1 MRLLFVVQR
10 YGAEVAGGAE
20 QCCREFASRL
30 ARRGHEVEVLTSCAV
45 SYVDWADSYPPGT
58 DVVDGVVVHRLPV
71 RRPRESRLFA
81 PIHERVVTGRRP
93 VPFHLQREWMRLQ
106 GPDLPGL
113 APWLEEHARGYDVVV
128 FFTYLYETTFVGL
141 PVAARLAPTLLH
153 PTAHDEPPLYLDLF
167 DLVVRLPDALGFLA
181 EEELELVQRRFRWSG
196 PCCVTGVGVEVDRPG
211 DDAAFRAAYGLGNR
225 PYLLFVGRVDPHK
238 GSQELHDFFLA
249 YKRRN
254 SSDLALVIL
263 GERVSELPPD
273 PDVVLTG
280 FVDDATRRG
289 ALTGALAAV
298 VPSYFESFS
307 MVLTEAWAERK
318 AALVQGWCD
327 VLAGQA
333 RRSGGAISYRGFA
346 EFEAAVDAIVS
357 DRDVARALGD
367 AGRRYVEDRYR
378 WDDVLDRYE
387 RQLRL
392 VMGSRLAS

>member
-1 MRLLFVVQR
+1 MRPLFVVQR

-45 SYVDWADSYPPGT
+45 SYVDWANSYPPGT
-58 DVVDGVVVHRLPV
+58 DEVDGVVVHRLPV
-71 RRPRESRLFA
+71 RRPRETRLFA
-81 PIHERVVTGRRP
+81 PIHQRVVTGRKP

-106 GPDLPGL
+106 GPEVPGL
-113 APWLEEHARGYDVVV
+113 APWLEEHARDHDVVV

-141 PVAARLAPTLLH
+141 PVAAHLRPTLLH
-153 PTAHDEPPLYLDLF
+153 PTAHDEPPLYLNLF
-167 DLVVRLPDALGFLA
+167 DIVFRVPDALGFLT
-181 EEELELVQRRFRWSG
+181 EEEQELVQRRFHWSG
-196 PCCVTGVGVEVDRPG
+196 PSCVTGVGVEVDRPG
-211 DDAAFRAAYGLGNR
+211 DDEAFRAAFGVGER

-238 GSQELHDFFLA
+238 GSQELYEYFLA
-249 YKRRN
+249 YKSRN
-254 SSDLALVIL
+254 PSDLALVVL
-263 GERVSELPPD
+263 GEQVSELPAH
-273 PDVVLTG
+273 PDVFLTG
-280 FVDDATRRG
+280 FVDEATRRG

-318 AALVQGWCD
+318 AALVQGRCA

-333 RRSGGAISYRGFA
+333 RRSGGAIPYEGFA
-346 EFEAAVDAIVS
+346 EFEVAVDAIVS
-357 DRDVARALGD
+357 DRALARTLGE
-367 AGRRYVEDRYR
+367 AGRRYVEERYR

-392 VMGSRLAS
+392 VMDSRVAG

>member
-30 ARRGHEVEVLTSCAV
+30 ARRGHQVEALTSCAV
-45 SYVDWADSYPPGT
+45 SYVDWANSYPPGT
-58 DVVDGVVVHRLPV
+58 DVVDGVVVHRLPI

-81 PIHERVVTGRRP
+81 PLHERVVLGRRP

-113 APWLEEHARGYDVVV
+113 APWLEEHARDYDVVV

-211 DDAAFRAAYGLGNR
+211 DAAAFRAAYGLGNR

-254 SSDLALVIL
+254 PSDLALVIL

-280 FVDDATRRG
+280 FVDEATRRG

-333 RRSGGAISYRGFA
+333 RRSGGAIPYRGFA
-346 EFEAAVDAIVS
+346 EFESAVDALVS
-357 DRDVARALGD
+357 DRELARALGD
-367 AGRRYVEDRYR
+367 AGRRYVEARYR

-392 VMGSRLAS
+392 VMDSRLAS

>member
-1 MRLLFVVQR
+1 MRPLFVVQR

-30 ARRGHEVEVLTSCAV
+30 AHRDHEVDVLTSCAQ

-58 DVVDGVVVHRLPV
+58 DEVDGVVVHRLPV
-71 RRPRESRLFA
+71 RRPRETRLFA
-81 PIHERVVTGRRP
+81 PIHRRVVTGRKP

-113 APWLEEHARGYDVVV
+113 VPWLEEHALDYDVIV

-141 PVAARLAPTLLH
+141 PVAARLRPTLLH

-167 DLVVRLPDALGFLA
+167 DIVFNVPDALGFLT
-181 EEELELVQRRFRWSG
+181 EEERDLVRRRFRWSG
-196 PCCVTGVGVEVDRPG
+196 PCSVTGVGVEVDRPG
-211 DDAAFRAAYGLGNR
+211 DDRAFRATFGVGER

-238 GSQELHDFFLA
+238 GSQELYEYFVA

-254 SSDLALVIL
+254 AGDLALVIL
-263 GERVSELPPD
+263 GEQVSELPAH
-273 PDVVLTG
+273 PDVILTG

-318 AALVQGWCD
+318 AALVQGRCA

-333 RRSGGAISYRGFA
+333 IRSGGAIPYQGFA
-346 EFEAAVDAIVS
+346 EFEASVDAIVA
-357 DRDVARALGD
+357 DRALARALGE
-367 AGRRYVEDRYR
+367 AGRRYVEARYR

-392 VMGSRLAS
+392 VMDSRLAV